1 VPVHGEAFISEGLYL
16 FKRKFR
22 PQIVLPRTHFAH
34 KRLVL
39 IPRQDS
45 SEVRAFLRDHPV
57 ITVNPWGELHVAYPY
72 DRDRAPRIDL
82 PWDCSG
88 ISGAREVNLDD
99 LLADLPGPD
108 QVRRS
113 PSEMRYRT

>member
-1 VPVHGEAFISEGLYL
+1 MPVHGEAFISEGLYL

-22 PQIVLPRTHFAH
+22 PQIVLPRTHFAN

-57 ITVNPWGELHVAYPY
+57 ITVNPSGELHVAYPY
-72 DRDRAPRIDL
+72 DRDRPPRIDL

-88 ISGAREVNLDD
+88 ISGAHEVNLDD